1 MVSYLSELGK
11 LDFSK
16 EELEKVAHEMTDIIN
31 LMDTIKDLDVTYD
44 ALLDNKNVY
53 LNNLRQDKSEAS
65 MPTEKILKNAV
76 NTNNCFVV
84 PKVVE

>member
-11 LDFSK
+11 LQFTD
-16 EELEKVAHEMTDIIN
+16 EELERVAHEMTDIIN
-31 LMDTIKDLDVTYD
+31 LMDTIKEIDVTYD

-53 LNNLRQDKSEAS
+53 LNDLRNDKSQAS
-65 MPTEKILKNAV
+65 MQTEKILKNAKSS
-76 NTNNCFVV
+76 NNCFVV